1 VKPGGLG
8 VAYLQL
14 AASMA
19 LVGANVAVAKL
30 LAEALPI
37 PMIAFLRCVLAV
49 LLLWPLAR
57 LLEPVARPSGDVLRN
72 LAWQALFGT
81 VIYNAGLLAGL
92 RLTSALEGGLVLAS
106 LPAVVALGS
115 AFWLRDRLARPQ
127 WIAVLLA
134 AFGMAA
140 MTFARS
146 AGDAA
151 GSMLGNALI
160 FGGVVG
166 EALYV
171 LLARRISG
179 RVGVI
184 TASLW
189 MQIFS
194 ALMLAPF
201 ALPDIGSIAALADPG
216 LAGLLVFH
224 SVTASVLCLLLW
236 YAGLQRVGAGIAGIF
251 TAFLPATAA
260 LVAVVI
266 LREAFTAS
274 HAIGFALMMLSV
286 LIATWPRRG
295 SA

>member
-1 VKPGGLG
+1 MKPGVLRI
-8 VAYLQL
+8 AYLQL
-14 AASMA
+14 ALSMA

-57 LLEPVARPSGDVLRN
+57 LLESAARPEGPVLQN

-115 AFWLRDRLARPQ
+115 AFWLRERLTRPQ
-127 WIAVLLA
+127 WIAVGLA

-140 MTFARS
+140 MTMARS
-146 AGDAA
+146 SGEAA
-151 GSMLGNALI
+151 GSIVGNALI
-160 FGGVVG
+160 FGGIIG

-171 LLARRISG
+171 LLARRIAG
-179 RVGVI
+179 RIGVI

-194 ALMLAPF
+194 AVMLAPF
-201 ALPDIGSIAALADPG
+201 ALPDMASITALMDPRLAA
-216 LAGLLVFH
+216 LLVFH

-236 YAGLQRVGAGIAGIF
+236 YAGLQRVGAGVAGIF

-266 LREAFTAS
+266 LRESFTTI

-286 LIATWPRRG
+286 LIATWPKRQ

>member
-1 VKPGGLG
+1 MKPGGLG

-57 LLEPVARPSGDVLRN
+57 LLEPVARPAGDVLRN

-115 AFWLRDRLARPQ
+115 AFWLRERLARPQ

-171 LLARRISG
+171 LLARISG

>member
-1 VKPGGLG
+1 MKPGGLG

-57 LLEPVARPSGDVLRN
+57 LLEPVARPAGDVLRN

-115 AFWLRDRLARPQ
+115 AFWLRERLARPQ

-201 ALPDIGSIAALADPG
+201 ALPDIGSIAALADTG

-274 HAIGFALMMLSV
+274 HTIGFALMMLSV

>member
-1 VKPGGLG
+1 MG
-8 VAYLQL
+8 
-14 AASMA
+14 
-19 LVGANVAVAKL
+19 
-30 LAEALPI
+30 
-37 PMIAFLRCVLAV
+37 
-49 LLLWPLAR
+49 
-57 LLEPVARPSGDVLRN
+57 N

-115 AFWLRDRLARPQ
+115 AFWLRERLTPPQ
-127 WIAVLLA
+127 WMAVSLA

-140 MTFARS
+140 MTIARTGS
-146 AGDAA
+146 DVA
-151 GSMLGNALI
+151 GSTLGNLLI
-160 FGGVVG
+160 FGGVIG

-171 LLARRISG
+171 LLARRIMG

-201 ALPDIGSIAALADPG
+201 ALPDIASVAALADPS

-236 YAGLQRVGAGIAGIF
+236 YAGLKRVGAGVAGIF

-260 LVAVVI
+260 LVAVLV
-266 LREAFTAS
+266 LREVFTLT
-274 HAIGFALMMLSV
+274 HAIGFLLMMLSV
-286 LIATWPRRG
+286 LIATWPRKA